1 MKILFASPHRDLNN
15 CYQQLLQEDISETI
29 TAFDGTQVI
38 SYLDT
43 DSFDLL
49 VLDQNIPR
57 IAAADIL
64 KKADRI
70 NLKAILLLDTP
81 YDSIISKDY
90 GESIKT
96 IAYPFLPEE
105 LVSLIGEVMEHEKA

>member
-15 CYQQLLQEDISETI
+15 CYRQLLEEDISETI

-38 SYLDT
+38 SYLNT

-57 IAAADIL
+57 IGAADIL
-64 KKADRI
+64 KKAEGI

-81 YDSIISKDY
+81 YDSNSSNY

-96 IAYPFLPEE
+96 IAYPFLPKE
-105 LVSLIGEVMEHEKA
+105 LISLIGEVMQHEKA